1 MSVGRGGQTLRWGLV
16 GLACLEM
23 LCKTITLSK
32 DSSMELDY
40 DMRRVEK

>member
-1 MSVGRGGQTLRWGLV
+1 MSVGWEVQTLRWGLV

-23 LCKTITLSK
+23 LCKTTTLSK